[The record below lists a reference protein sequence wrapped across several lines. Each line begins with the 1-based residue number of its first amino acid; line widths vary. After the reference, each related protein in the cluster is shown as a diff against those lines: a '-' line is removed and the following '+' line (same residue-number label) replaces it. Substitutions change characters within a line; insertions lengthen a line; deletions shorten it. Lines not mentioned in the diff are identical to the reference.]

1 MAMAAV
7 AADENTT
14 IFLTGL
20 RNAHA
25 LETEAVQI
33 IERQLDRLSGYP
45 EMMQRLRMH
54 LEETR
59 SQQRRLEDILSSH
72 DDSPS
77 AFKEAALGFM
87 GNVAALAHTP
97 ANDEVLK
104 NTFANLAFEN
114 YEIAAYISLIA
125 MAETLAETKAVTML
139 KQSLQEERQM
149 AQWIEEQVPSI
160 TRSFLERRAAGIKAD
175 R

>member
-7 AADENTT
+7 AADENTS

-33 IERQLDRLSGYP
+33 IERQLDRLTSYP
-45 EMMQRLRMH
+45 EMKQRIHMH

-59 SQQRRLEDILSSH
+59 NQQRRLEEILSSH
-72 DDSPS
+72 GDSPS
-77 AFKEAALGFM
+77 TFKEAALGFM

-97 ANDEVLK
+97 ANDEILK

-114 YEIAAYISLIA
+114 YEIAAYTSLIT
-125 MAETLAETKAVTML
+125 MAETLGETKALPGL
-139 KQSLQEERQM
+139 KQSLQEEKQM
-149 AQWIEEQVPSI
+149 AQWIEDQVPNI
-160 TRSFLERRAAGIKAD
+160 TRSFLDRRASGVKAD